1 MEIPFPGPPGATTAP
16 RTGRSVS
23 LTDDGAAMIAAGMEP
38 QPLSK
43 RSIHLLENTRS
54 ENQRVME
61 TETSEAEFHEGV
73 TKVSRDFL
81 YSCIL
86 FIKIV

>member
-43 RSIHLLENTRS
+43 RSIHLLENGG
-54 ENQRVME
+54 ENQRVTE
-61 TETSEAEFHEGV
+61 TEKSDVEFHEGV
-73 TKVSRDFL
+73 TKVSCHFL
-81 YSCIL
+81 YRCIL
-86 FIKIV
+86 FIKI